1 MQPHPGCDP
10 QQLQPMSHRRS
21 ALVLGLGSVLLA
33 LSLTGCAS
41 GFKKSSEVPEG
52 ESPADLYVDLATEYI
67 QRGQLDTALARAKQ
81 AVAADRKS
89 ARAHYILA
97 IAYERLGDR
106 QQAQREFAEAVKRA
120 PKNPDYRNAWGAML
134 CADGQYDAGLRE
146 IQTALADPLYQGR
159 EVALMNAA
167 DCSLRAGRRGD
178 FERYLQQAL
187 ERDPNFA
194 PALLELAKLAY
205 QRGDYQSARSLM
217 TRYSRTGT
225 TTPEALLLAAR
236 IERQLGNLTLA
247 RTLENALR
255 KRYPQS
261 REVIEL

>member
-1 MQPHPGCDP
+1 MQPHAGCDR
-10 QQLQPMSHRRS
+10 QTQPMRQRLS
-21 ALVLGLGSVLLA
+21 ALVLGLGSLTMA
-33 LSLTGCAS
+33 LSLAGCAG
-41 GFKKSSEVPEG
+41 GFEKRSEVPEG
-52 ESPADLYVDLATEYI
+52 ESPADLYVDLATEYV
-67 QRGQLDTALARAKQ
+67 QRGQLDTALGRAKQ
-81 AVAADRKS
+81 AVATDRKS

-97 IAYERLGDR
+97 IVYERLGDR
-106 QQAQREFAEAVKRA
+106 KQAQREFTEAIKRA
-120 PKNPDYRNAWGAML
+120 PNNPDYRNAWGAML
-134 CADGQYDAGLRE
+134 CADAQYETGLRE
-146 IQTALADPLYQGR
+146 IKTALADPLYQNR

-187 ERDPNFA
+187 QRNPDFA

-205 QRGDYQSARSLM
+205 QRGDHQSARSLM

-236 IERQLGNLTLA
+236 IERQLGNVKLA

-261 REVIEL
+261 PEVIEL

>member
-1 MQPHPGCDP
+1 
-10 QQLQPMSHRRS
+10 MSHRQS
-21 ALVLGLGSVLLA
+21 TLGLRLGAITLA

-41 GFKKSSEVPEG
+41 GVEKRSEGSEG
-52 ESPADLYVDLATEYI
+52 ESPADLYVDLASEYI
-67 QRGQLDTALARAKQ
+67 QRGQFDTALGRAKQ

-97 IAYERLGDR
+97 IVYERLGDR
-106 QQAQREFAEAVKRA
+106 KQAQREFADAVKRA

-134 CADGQYDAGLRE
+134 CAEGQYDAGLRE
-146 IQTALADPLYQGR
+146 IRSALADPLYQGR

-187 ERDPNFA
+187 ERNPSFA
-194 PALLELAKLAY
+194 PALLELTKLAY

-236 IERQLGNLTLA
+236 IERQLGNATLA

-255 KRYPQS
+255 TRYPQS
-261 REVIEL
+261 PEVIEL

>member
-1 MQPHPGCDP
+1 MN
-10 QQLQPMSHRRS
+10 HRRS
-21 ALVLGLGSVLLA
+21 ALIVALGSLTLA
-33 LSLTGCAS
+33 LSLAGCAS
-41 GFKKSSEVPEG
+41 GFKKSNEVPEG

-67 QRGQLDTALARAKQ
+67 QRGQLDTALGRAKQ
-81 AVAADRKS
+81 AVAADPRS

-97 IAYERLGDR
+97 IVYERLGDR
-106 QQAQREFAEAVKRA
+106 ERAQQGFAGAVKRA
-120 PKNPDYRNAWGAML
+120 PRNPDYRNAWGAML
-134 CADGQYDAGLRE
+134 CAEGRHDAGLHE
-146 IQTALADPLYQGR
+146 IQAALADPLYQGR
-159 EVALMNAA
+159 EVALMNAG

-187 ERDPNFA
+187 ELNPNFA

-236 IERQLGNLTLA
+236 IERQLGNLKLA

-255 KRYPQS
+255 NRYPQS
-261 REVIEL
+261 PEVIEL